1 MRRAP
6 VSAASTGSHV
16 PRASRG
22 GSIARGESSPASIER
37 SAAGGG
43 DPDGSAGGAGDRAF
57 RGINPSG
64 LLLLAAIV
72 REGGI
77 RAGAVRLGV
86 PRSTVSRRLVELERA
101 VGARLVVRTSR
112 RFRVTDLGRALVE
125 QAHGIEEA
133 VRGSEQ
139 LIRRSATE
147 PAGTLRVAVAPLLGE
162 ALLPELVSAYLQR
175 HPRMRVELQIAAE
188 YVDLRRSGVDV
199 ALRQGP
205 LPDAADLFAVRL
217 GTSVTGYYASPR
229 YLEARGVP
237 RRPADLAA
245 HDCIMVAGDGAAT
258 WSFRERGREV
268 AIELAPRVRVNDYRI
283 AGALAAAG
291 AGIARLAKF
300 YAAARVASGELAP
313 VLEAGWPRVSVFAVH
328 TSVSPAPPKIR
339 AFTELARQAAA
350 AVLDR

>member
-1 MRRAP
+1 MPRMRAAP
-6 VSAASTGSHV
+6 VSPASIGSHV
-16 PRASRG
+16 PHASL
-22 GSIARGESSPASIER
+22 GSIDPA
-37 SAAGGG
+37 A
-43 DPDGSAGGAGDRAF
+43 
-57 RGINPSG
+57 

-77 RAGAVRLGV
+77 RAGAERLGV

-125 QAHGIEEA
+125 QAHRIEEA

-162 ALLPELVSAYLQR
+162 ALLPELVSAYLR
-175 HPRMRVELQIAAE
+175 RYPRMRVELHIAAE
-188 YVDLRRSGVDV
+188 YVDLRRSNIDV

-217 GTSVTGYYASPR
+217 GTSITGYYASPR
-229 YLEARGVP
+229 YLEARGAP
-237 RRPADLAA
+237 RRLADLLA
-245 HDCIMVAGDGAAT
+245 HDCVMVAGEGTAT
-258 WSFRERGREV
+258 WSFRERGREGAHEV
-268 AIELAPRVRVNDYRI
+268 SIELAPRVRVNDYRI

-300 YAAARVASGELAP
+300 YAAPRVAAGELAP
-313 VLEAGWPRVSVFAVH
+313 VLEAAWPRVSVFAVH

-339 AFTELARQAAA
+339 AFTDLARQAAA